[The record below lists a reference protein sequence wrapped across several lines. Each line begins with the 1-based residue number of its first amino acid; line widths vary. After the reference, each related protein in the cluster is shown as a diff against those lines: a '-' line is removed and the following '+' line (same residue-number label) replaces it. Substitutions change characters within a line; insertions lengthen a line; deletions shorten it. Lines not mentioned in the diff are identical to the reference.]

1 MDYVG
6 QTFRDCRVELD
17 GNTFSG
23 CYFDN
28 VVLDYGG
35 GETRIE
41 GCAFD
46 GFRFAPSGNLL
57 RGLNTMRA
65 LAQQG
70 GAKTVDPLADGL
82 AAFIRTPDPT
92 STVTLG

>member
-1 MDYVG
+1 MDFVG

-28 VVLDYGG
+28 VILDYGG
-35 GETRIE
+35 GETRIVDCGFE
-41 GCAFD
+41 GLIFSPRGD
-46 GFRFAPSGNLL
+46 LL
-57 RGLNTMRA
+57 RGLKTMRA

-70 GAKTVDPLADGL
+70 GSKAIEPVANGLAD
-82 AAFIRTPDPT
+82 FIRTHDPT
-92 STVTLG
+92 NTITLG